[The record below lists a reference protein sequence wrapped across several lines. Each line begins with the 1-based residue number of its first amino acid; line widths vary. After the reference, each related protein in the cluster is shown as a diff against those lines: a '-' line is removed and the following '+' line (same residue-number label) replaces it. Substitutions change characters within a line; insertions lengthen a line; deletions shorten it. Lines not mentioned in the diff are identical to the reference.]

1 MSIVNAIVPNF
12 NRITLQ
18 KSHFDFGIFF
28 IKNLCFKHKISY
40 FRIVFHLKLIPQ
52 TNLKAKI
59 TLLLFFVNF
68 LLFSQEFP
76 PIIKY
81 SPAVYGAGNQSW
93 MIAQDQ
99 QNFLYFA
106 NNDGLLEYNGT
117 NWQLYPSPN
126 ETIIRSVKVIRN
138 KIFTGCYMNFGYWT
152 RQTNGKLKYTSLSDT
167 IKSKILD
174 DEQFWNILQYDQWIL
189 FQSLNRIYIY
199 DTKTGKFKIIAPK
212 NGVVKSFAHKNA
224 IYFQTLKEGLFEI
237 ESGKAKLVSDDSIL
251 KKYIIVNVFSSD
263 EGLMIQT
270 QLDGIYKFD
279 RNNLTRFSTDVD
291 VELKS
296 GFVYSSQLLQDGS
309 FALGTVSNGIY
320 ILSKTGKLKYH
331 LSQGKGLSNNTALS
345 LFEDKDQNLWVG
357 LDNGI
362 NCINVQSPV
371 HSFTDDTGALGT
383 VYASA
388 TFNGLLYVGTNQGLF
403 YKPIES
409 NAEFKFISGTKG
421 QVWSLFVYDNTLFC
435 GHDSGT
441 FIITGESARSIFSSS
456 GTWKFEPVPNGRNQL
471 LQGNYYGISV
481 LEKINNQWV
490 FKNKIKGFDYSS
502 RYFEITNNFDVY
514 VSHEYKGIFRL
525 KVDKSLSEAN
535 GFFAYKSPQKGKN
548 ASLVKFNNAIY
559 YACKDGIFKLSQKTK
574 QFEKDKLLS
583 SIFEK
588 DEYTSGKLIVDHS
601 NRIWLFSKNYI
612 HYFSA
617 SKLSNQ
623 LKQNVIPIP
632 SSLTNSMLGF
642 ENITQISKSTYLIGT
657 TDGYYTLN
665 VDDLSFKNYTVLI
678 TTINVN
684 KQNDILKNVAIRGEG
699 SFNSNENNITL
710 DYTVPEYNKY
720 INSEYQYLLEG
731 FQNEWSEW
739 STKATVNF
747 KNLSPGKYTF
757 KVRAK
762 YANTILQNTATY
774 TFIILKPW
782 YLTNLACFAYFLLIL
797 VLAYFINKA
806 YRNFY
811 HKQKEKLIEEN
822 NLLLEI
828 KELENEQQLM
838 KLRNEQ
844 LSQDVDNKNRELAV
858 STMSLNSKNEL
869 LAFIKDDL
877 KKNTQN
883 DSNSIKSVISTIN
896 KNITEEDSWNVFK
909 AAFDNADK
917 DFLKRIKQI
926 HPLLTPNDLRL
937 CAYLRLNLSSKEI
950 APLFNISV
958 RSVEIKRYRLRKK
971 MDLQHE
977 IGLVEY
983 ILAV

>member
-1 MSIVNAIVPNF
+1 M
-12 NRITLQ
+12 R
-18 KSHFDFGIFF
+18 F
-28 IKNLCFKHKISY
+28 I
-40 FRIVFHLKLIPQ
+40 
-52 TNLKAKI
+52 
-59 TLLLFFVNF
+59 
-68 LLFSQEFP
+68 LFSQEFP
-76 PIIKY
+76 PIVKY
-81 SPAVYGAGNQSW
+81 SSAIYGAGNQSW
-93 MIAQDQ
+93 MIAQDD
-99 QNFLYFA
+99 QNYMYFA

-117 NWQLYPSPN
+117 NWQLYPTPN
-126 ETIIRSVKVIRN
+126 ETIMRSVKVIGN
-138 KIFTGCYMNFGYWT
+138 KIYTGCYMNFGYWT

-167 IKSKILD
+167 IKNKILD
-174 DEQFWNILQYDQWIL
+174 DEQFWNILKYDQWIL

-199 DTKTGKFKIIAPK
+199 DTKTGKFKIIAPR
-212 NGVVKSFAHKNA
+212 NGVVKSFASKNA
-224 IYFQTLKEGLFEI
+224 IYFQTINEGLFEI
-237 ESGKAKLVSDDSIL
+237 ESGKAKLVSDHPIL
-251 KKYIIVNVFSSD
+251 KKFTVVNMFTTED
-263 EGLMIQT
+263 GLQIQT
-270 QLDGIYKFD
+270 QLDGIYKLAG
-279 RNNLTRFSTDVD
+279 NHLTRFPTDVD
-291 VELKS
+291 AALKS

-309 FALGTVSNGIY
+309 FALGTVSNGIF
-320 ILSKTGKLKYH
+320 IISENGKLKYH
-331 LSQGKGLSNNTALS
+331 ISQSKGLSNNTALS
-345 LFEDKDQNLWVG
+345 LFEDSDENLWVG

-362 NCINVQSPV
+362 NCINIQSPV
-371 HSFTDDTGALGT
+371 HSFTDDTGVLGT

-388 TFNGLLYVGTNQGLF
+388 IFNGLLYVGTNQGLF
-403 YKPIES
+403 YKQNQS
-409 NAEFKFISGTKG
+409 NAEFKFINGTKG

-441 FIITGESARSIFSSS
+441 FIIKNDSARSIFSGS
-456 GTWKFEPVPNGRNQL
+456 GTWKFEPVPNSKNQL

-481 LEKINNQWV
+481 LEKVNNQWV
-490 FKNKIKGFDYSS
+490 FKNKIEGFNYSS
-502 RYFEITNNFDVY
+502 RYFEITNSFDVY
-514 VSHEYKGIFRL
+514 VSHEYKGIFRFKL
-525 KVDKSLSEAN
+525 DKSLSKIN
-535 GFFAYKSPQKGKN
+535 DFYAYKSPAKGKN
-548 ASLVKFNNAIY
+548 ASLTKFNNQIY
-559 YACKDGIFKLSQKTK
+559 YAYKGGIFKLNPTTQK
-574 QFEKDKLLS
+574 FEKDNLLS

-588 DEYTSGKLIVDHS
+588 DEYTSGKLIVDNS
-601 NRIWLFSKNYI
+601 NKIWLFSKNYI

-623 LKQNVIPIP
+623 LKQNIIPIP

-665 VDDLSFKNYTVLI
+665 IDDLSFKNYTVFI
-678 TTINVN
+678 TDITIN
-684 KQNDILKNVAIRGEG
+684 KQNEILKNVAIGDEG
-699 SFNSNENNITL
+699 SFDSNENNITL
-710 DYTVPEYNKY
+710 SYTVPEYNKY

-731 FQNEWSEW
+731 FQNDWSDW
-739 STKATVNF
+739 STKATINF

-762 YANTILQNTATY
+762 YASTILQNTATY
-774 TFIILKPW
+774 TFVILKPW
-782 YLTNLACFAYFLLIL
+782 YLTHLAWFVYFLLVI
-797 VLAYFINKA
+797 VLAYFVNKA
-806 YRNFY
+806 YLSYY

-869 LAFIKDDL
+869 LAFIKEDL
-877 KKNTQN
+877 KKTTQN
-883 DSNSIKSVISTIN
+883 DSNNIKSVISTIN

-909 AAFDNADK
+909 EAFDNADK

-971 MDLQHE
+971 MDLRHE

>member
-1 MSIVNAIVPNF
+1 M
-12 NRITLQ
+12 
-18 KSHFDFGIFF
+18 G
-28 IKNLCFKHKISY
+28 
-40 FRIVFHLKLIPQ
+40 
-52 TNLKAKI
+52 
-59 TLLLFFVNF
+59 FV
-68 LLFSQEFP
+68 LFSQELP
-76 PIIKY
+76 PIVKY
-81 SPAVYGAGNQSW
+81 PSTVYGAGNQSW
-93 MIAQDQ
+93 MISQDE
-99 QNFLYFA
+99 QNRMYFA

-117 NWQLYPSPN
+117 NWELYPTPN
-126 ETIIRSVKVIRN
+126 ETIMRSVKVIDN
-138 KIFTGCYMNFGYWT
+138 KVYTGCYMNFGYWT
-152 RQTNGKLKYTSLSDT
+152 RQANGKLKYTSLSDT
-167 IKSKILD
+167 IKNKILD
-174 DEQFWNILQYDQWIL
+174 DEQFWNILKYDQWIL

-199 DTKTGKFKIIAPK
+199 DTKTKSFKIISPK
-212 NGVVKSFAHKNA
+212 NGVIKSFSTKNS
-224 IYFQTLKEGLFEI
+224 IYYQTINEGLFEI
-237 ESGKAKLVSDDSIL
+237 EGGKGKLISDNPIL
-251 KKYIIVNVFSSD
+251 KKYTIVNVFTID
-263 EGLMIQT
+263 DGLLIQT
-270 QLDGIYKFD
+270 QLDGFYK
-279 RNNLTRFSTDVD
+279 LTGTALTPFATEADAQI
-291 VELKS
+291 KS
-296 GFVYSSQLLQDGS
+296 GFVYSSQKLHDGS
-309 FALGTVSNGIY
+309 YALGTVSNGIF
-320 ILSKTGKLKYH
+320 ILSNTGKLNYH
-331 LSQGKGLSNNTALS
+331 ISQSKGLSNNTALS
-345 LFEDKDQNLWVG
+345 LFEDKDQNVWVG

-362 NCINVQSPV
+362 NCINLQTPV
-371 HSFTDDTGALGT
+371 HSFTDDTGVLGT
-383 VYASA
+383 VYASISH
-388 TFNGLLYVGTNQGLF
+388 NGMLYVGTNQGLF
-403 YKPIES
+403 CKKYQSKD
-409 NAEFKFISGTKG
+409 NFQFINGTKG
-421 QVWSLFVYDNTLFC
+421 QVWSLFAYDNTLFC

-441 FIITGESARSIFSSS
+441 FIVENTSARTIFSGS
-456 GTWKFEPVPNGRNQL
+456 GTWKFEPSPNNKNIL

-481 LEKINNQWV
+481 LEKVNKQWK
-490 FKNKIKGFDYSS
+490 FRNKIEGFNYSS
-502 RYFEITNNFDVY
+502 RYFEIMPNHEVY
-514 VSHEYKGIFRL
+514 VSHEYKGIFRFKL
-525 KVDKSLSEAN
+525 DNSLSKIKE
-535 GFFAYKSPQKGKN
+535 FHTYSSPKKGKN
-548 ASLVKFNNAIY
+548 ASLTKFNNAIY
-559 YACKDGIFKLSQKTK
+559 YAYKGGIFKLNPKTK

-588 DEYTSGKLIVDHS
+588 DEYTSGKLIVDQS
-601 NRIWLFSKNYI
+601 NKIWLFSKNYI

-665 VDDLSFKNYTVLI
+665 IDDLSFKNYAVSI
-678 TTINVN
+678 SGIFIN
-684 KQNDILKNVAIRGEG
+684 KQNQILKNVVLNEEG
-699 SFNSNENNITL
+699 SFKSNENNITL
-710 DYTVPEYNKY
+710 NYTVPEYNKY

-739 STKATVNF
+739 STKSSVNF

-762 YANTILQNTATY
+762 YANTLLQNTAAY
-774 TFIILKPW
+774 TFVVLKPW
-782 YLTNLACFAYFLLIL
+782 YLTNLACFIYLLLL
-797 VLAYFINKA
+797 VVLGYFINKA

-811 HKQKEKLIEEN
+811 QKQKEKLIEEN

-869 LAFIKDDL
+869 LAFIKEDL
-877 KKNTQN
+877 KKTSQDDNKN
-883 DSNSIKSVISTIN
+883 IKSVIRTIN
-896 KNITEEDSWNVFK
+896 DNITEEDSWKVFK
-909 AAFDNADK
+909 EAFDNADK
-917 DFLKRIKQI
+917 DFLKRIKQL

>member
-1 MSIVNAIVPNF
+1 MK
-12 NRITLQ
+12 TKL
-18 KSHFDFGIFF
+18 F
-28 IKNLCFKHKISY
+28 ILCF
-40 FRIVFHLKLIPQ
+40 LMG
-52 TNLKAKI
+52 
-59 TLLLFFVNF
+59 FV
-68 LLFSQEFP
+68 LFSQELP
-76 PIIKY
+76 PIVKY
-81 SPAVYGAGNQSW
+81 PSTVYGAGNQSW
-93 MIAQDQ
+93 MISQDD
-99 QNFLYFA
+99 QNRMYFA

-117 NWQLYPSPN
+117 NWELYPTPN
-126 ETIIRSVKVIRN
+126 ETIMRSVKVIDN
-138 KIFTGCYMNFGYWT
+138 KVYTGCYMNFGYWT

-167 IKSKILD
+167 IRNKILD
-174 DEQFWNILQYDQWIL
+174 DEQFWNILKYDQWIL

-199 DTKTGKFKIIAPK
+199 DTKTKSFKIISPK
-212 NGVVKSFAHKNA
+212 NGVIKSFSTKNS
-224 IYFQTLKEGLFEI
+224 IYYQTINEGLFEI
-237 ESGKAKLVSDDSIL
+237 EGGKGKLISDNPIL
-251 KKYIIVNVFSSD
+251 KKYTIVNVFTID
-263 EGLMIQT
+263 DGLLIQT
-270 QLDGIYKFD
+270 QLDGFYK
-279 RNNLTRFSTDVD
+279 LTGTALTPFATEADAQI
-291 VELKS
+291 KS
-296 GFVYSSQLLQDGS
+296 GFVYSSQKLHDGS
-309 FALGTVSNGIY
+309 YALGTVSNGIF
-320 ILSKTGKLKYH
+320 ILSNTGKLNYH
-331 LSQGKGLSNNTALS
+331 ISQSKGLSNNTALS
-345 LFEDKDQNLWVG
+345 LFEDKDQNVWVG

-362 NCINVQSPV
+362 NCINLQTPV
-371 HSFTDDTGALGT
+371 HSFTDDTGVLGT
-383 VYASA
+383 VYASISH
-388 TFNGLLYVGTNQGLF
+388 NGMLYVGTNQGLF
-403 YKPIES
+403 CKKYQSKD
-409 NAEFKFISGTKG
+409 NFQFINGTKG
-421 QVWSLFVYDNTLFC
+421 QVWSLFAYHNTLFC

-441 FIITGESARSIFSSS
+441 FIVENTSANTIFRGS
-456 GTWKFEPVPNGRNQL
+456 GTWKFEPSPNNKNIL

-481 LEKINNQWV
+481 LEKVNKQWK
-490 FKNKIKGFDYSS
+490 FRNKIEGFNYSS
-502 RYFEITNNFDVY
+502 RYFEITPNLEVY
-514 VSHEYKGIFRL
+514 VSHEYKGIFRFKL
-525 KVDKSLSEAN
+525 DNSFSKIKEFHTYS
-535 GFFAYKSPQKGKN
+535 SPKKGKN
-548 ASLVKFNNAIY
+548 ASLTKFNNAIY
-559 YACKDGIFKLSQKTK
+559 YAYKGGIFKLNPKTK

-588 DEYTSGKLIVDHS
+588 DEYTSGKLIVDQS
-601 NRIWLFSKNYI
+601 NKIWLFSKNYI

-665 VDDLSFKNYTVLI
+665 IEDLSFKNYAVSI
-678 TTINVN
+678 SGIFIN
-684 KQNDILKNVAIRGEG
+684 KQNQILKNVVLNDEG
-699 SFNSNENNITL
+699 SFKSNENNITL
-710 DYTVPEYNKY
+710 NYTVPEYNKY

-739 STKATVNF
+739 STKSSVNF

-762 YANTILQNTATY
+762 YANTLLQNTATY
-774 TFIILKPW
+774 TFVVLKPW
-782 YLTNLACFAYFLLIL
+782 YLTNLACFIYLLLLI
-797 VLAYFINKA
+797 VIGYFINKA

-811 HKQKEKLIEEN
+811 QKQKEKLIEEN

-869 LAFIKDDL
+869 LAFIKEDL
-877 KKNTQN
+877 KKTSQDDNKN
-883 DSNSIKSVISTIN
+883 IKSVIRTIN
-896 KNITEEDSWNVFK
+896 DNITEEDSWKVFK
-909 AAFDNADK
+909 EAFDNADK
-917 DFLKRIKQI
+917 DFLKRIKQL